1 MEEKFPAVYILAHK
15 PHGVL
20 YVGVTSALWNRVAA
34 HKQGEVKGFTQK
46 YNVKLLVWYE
56 HHHFIENAIKREKQ
70 IKEWKREWKIEL
82 IENFNPAWADLH
94 DWIDPVGTLVEFD
107 LAKDSGLRR
116 NDKGL
121 GAPHSGAS
129 RNLLQGRS
137 SSNLSSLHRLPFAP
151 GEEYDEGIKD

>member
-1 MEEKFPAVYILAHK
+1 MALTPPPQAPPAVNAAGRNIRFVIPAQAGICHSLSMEEKFPAFYILAHK

-94 DWIDPVGTLVEFD
+94 DRIDPVGTLVEFD

-121 GAPHSGAS
+121 
-129 RNLLQGRS
+129 
-137 SSNLSSLHRLPFAP
+137 
-151 GEEYDEGIKD
+151 